1 MMMSKI
7 IVTEDE
13 CEKLDI
19 ELEES
24 ITERNRI
31 LANENRRILDSYKV
45 RAIDVMGATGSGKTT
60 LILQICRRIKDRYRI
75 AVIKGDLTSS
85 IDSDMIMRE
94 GVDSVQVNTGK
105 ECHLDASQI
114 RRALEKLDLSNL
126 EVIFIENVG
135 NLICPAEFPLGSHKR
150 IVVISVTEGPYTV
163 VKHPF
168 MFMDAD
174 IVVINKM
181 DLTEAMKIDP
191 DKLVQ
196 DIRKVNPRAHIVK
209 AICRDG
215 VGIDEVIR
223 ALDL

>member
-1 MMMSKI
+1 MSKI

-13 CEKLDI
+13 GEKLDI

-94 GVDSVQVNTGK
+94 GVDSVQVNTGR

>member
-1 MMMSKI
+1 MMSKI

-13 CEKLDI
+13 GEKLDI

-94 GVDSVQVNTGK
+94 GVDSVQVNTGR

>member
-1 MMMSKI
+1 MSKI
-7 IVTEDE
+7 IVREDE
-13 CEKLDI
+13 GEKLDV
-19 ELEES
+19 ELERS
-24 ITERNRI
+24 VTERNKM
-31 LANENRRILDSYKV
+31 LADENRRILDSYKV

-60 LILQICRRIKDRYRI
+60 LILQICRRLKDRYRI

-94 GVDSVQVNTGK
+94 GVDSVQVNTGR

-126 EVIFIENVG
+126 ELIFIENVG

-150 IVVISVTEGPYTV
+150 LVVISVTEGPYTV

-174 IVVINKM
+174 VVVVNKM
-181 DLTEAMKIDP
+181 DLSEAMRVDP

-196 DIRKVNPRAHIVK
+196 DIRRVNPRAHIVK

-215 VGIDEVIR
+215 MGIDEVIR

>member
-1 MMMSKI
+1 MMSKI
-7 IVTEDE
+7 VVTEDE
-13 CEKLDI
+13 GEKLDI

-31 LANENRRILDSYKV
+31 LADENRRILDSYKI

-60 LILQICRRIKDRYRI
+60 LILQICRRLKHKYRI

-85 IDSDMIMRE
+85 IDSDMIIRE
-94 GVDSVQVNTGK
+94 GVDSVQVNTGR

-126 EVIFIENVG
+126 ELIFIENVG

-196 DIRKVNPRAHIVK
+196 DIRNVNPRAHIIK

-215 VGIDEVIR
+215 VGVDEVIR
-223 ALDL
+223 ALQI

>member
-94 GVDSVQVNTGK
+94 GVDSVQVNTGR

>member
-1 MMMSKI
+1 LSKI

-13 CEKLDI
+13 GERLDI

-24 ITERNRI
+24 IIRRNML
-31 LANENRRILDSYKV
+31 LAEENRRILDNYGIK
-45 RAIDVMGATGSGKTT
+45 AIDVMGATGSGKTT
-60 LILQICRRIKDRYRI
+60 LIIQICKRLKDRYRI

-85 IDSDMIMRE
+85 IDSDMILKE
-94 GVDSVQVNTGK
+94 GVKSVQVNTGR

-114 RRALEKLDLSNL
+114 RKALEKLELSSLDL
-126 EVIFIENVG
+126 IFIENVG

-150 IVVISVTEGPYTV
+150 IVVISITEGPYTV
-163 VKHPF
+163 IKHPF

-181 DLTEAMKIDP
+181 DLAEAMKVDS

-196 DIRKVNPRAHIVK
+196 DIRSINPRANVVK

-215 VGIDEVIR
+215 IGIDDIIH
-223 ALDL
+223 ALNL

>member
-1 MMMSKI
+1 MSR
-7 IVTEDE
+7 IVVGEDE
-13 CEKLDI
+13 GEELDI

-24 ITERNRI
+24 IIKRNMM
-31 LANENRRILDSYKV
+31 LADENRRILDDNRV

-60 LILQICRRIKDRYRI
+60 LILQVCRRLKAKYRI

-85 IDSDMIMRE
+85 IDSDIILKE
-94 GVDSVQVNTGK
+94 GILSIQVNTGR

-126 EVIFIENVG
+126 DLIFIENVG

-150 IVVISVTEGPYTV
+150 IVVVSVTEGPYTV

-181 DLTEAMKIDP
+181 DLAEAMKVDP
-191 DKLVQ
+191 DKLLQ
-196 DIRKVNPRAHIVK
+196 DVRSVNPKAYVVK
-209 AICRDG
+209 ARCRDG
-215 VGIDEVIR
+215 VGVDEVIH
-223 ALDL
+223 ALGL

>member
-1 MMMSKI
+1 MIMSKI
-7 IVTEDE
+7 IVREDE
-13 CEKLDI
+13 GEKLDV
-19 ELEES
+19 ELERS
-24 ITERNRI
+24 VTERNKM
-31 LANENRRILDSYKV
+31 LADENRRILDSYKV

-60 LILQICRRIKDRYRI
+60 LILQICRRLKDRYRI

-94 GVDSVQVNTGK
+94 GVDSVQVNTGR

-126 EVIFIENVG
+126 ELIFIENVG

-150 IVVISVTEGPYTV
+150 VVVISVTEGPYTV

-174 IVVINKM
+174 VVVVNKM
-181 DLTEAMKIDP
+181 DLSEAMRVDP

-196 DIRKVNPRAHIVK
+196 DIRRVNPRAHIVK

-215 VGIDEVIR
+215 MGIDEVIR

>member
-1 MMMSKI
+1 MIMSKI
-7 IVTEDE
+7 IVREDE
-13 CEKLDI
+13 GEKLDV
-19 ELEES
+19 ELERS
-24 ITERNRI
+24 VTERNKM
-31 LANENRRILDSYKV
+31 LADENRRILDSYKV

-60 LILQICRRIKDRYRI
+60 LILQICRRLKDRYRI

-85 IDSDMIMRE
+85 IDSDMIMKE
-94 GVDSVQVNTGK
+94 GVDSVQVNTGR

-126 EVIFIENVG
+126 ELIFIENVG

-150 IVVISVTEGPYTV
+150 VVVISVTEGPYTV

-174 IVVINKM
+174 VVVVNKM
-181 DLTEAMKIDP
+181 DLSEAMRVDP

-196 DIRKVNPRAHIVK
+196 DIRRVNPRAHIVK

-215 VGIDEVIR
+215 MGIDEVIR

>member
-1 MMMSKI
+1 MMSKI

-94 GVDSVQVNTGK
+94 GVDSVQVNTGR

>member
-1 MMMSKI
+1 
-7 IVTEDE
+7 
-13 CEKLDI
+13 
-19 ELEES
+19 
-24 ITERNRI
+24 
-31 LANENRRILDSYKV
+31 
-45 RAIDVMGATGSGKTT
+45 
-60 LILQICRRIKDRYRI
+60 
-75 AVIKGDLTSS
+75 
-85 IDSDMIMRE
+85 
-94 GVDSVQVNTGK
+94 
-105 ECHLDASQI
+105 
-114 RRALEKLDLSNL
+114 
-126 EVIFIENVG
+126 
-135 NLICPAEFPLGSHKR
+135 
-150 IVVISVTEGPYTV
+150 
-163 VKHPF
+163 

>member
-1 MMMSKI
+1 MSKI
-7 IVTEDE
+7 IVREDE
-13 CEKLDI
+13 GEKLDV
-19 ELEES
+19 ELERS
-24 ITERNRI
+24 VTERNKM
-31 LANENRRILDSYKV
+31 LADENRRILDSYKV

-60 LILQICRRIKDRYRI
+60 LILQICRRLKDRYRI

-94 GVDSVQVNTGK
+94 GVDSVQVNTGR

-126 EVIFIENVG
+126 ELIFIENVG

-150 IVVISVTEGPYTV
+150 VVVISVTEGPYTV

-174 IVVINKM
+174 VVVVNKM
-181 DLTEAMKIDP
+181 DLSEAMRVDP

-196 DIRKVNPRAHIVK
+196 DIRRVNPRAHIVK

-215 VGIDEVIR
+215 MGIDEVIR